1 MEQVVFIIKI
11 KECPET
17 KKIWDSANNSFN
29 KKGIGD
35 ERKHG
40 YYNIKP
46 DDKTYL
52 IAKDIKKDDT
62 GLILLITYSKSEI
75 KDLHIGT
82 CIVNDD
88 LKLYYCMD
96 RFIKQSDCK
105 RTIEGIIDKLDLN
118 LEKDFPEK
126 SYIRISKMNSLI
138 LELKERLLPSQESQK
153 PKNIDFDKEK
163 EYKLNDLAQHNEQ
176 CIRIYNST
184 EPDKYR
190 NEFQRDRERIV
201 NSKAFRRM
209 VDKAQIFGA
218 DKGDYFR
225 TRMTHTLEVNQIAKA
240 IAYALGLNLD
250 LTEAI
255 ALAHDLGHTPFGH
268 QGERTI
274 ENILNGK
281 SRINFNTP
289 NEFLEANCYGGFKH
303 NYQSA
308 KVLAKLEEKYVEHCG
323 LDVSVQ
329 VIEGVLKHTKL
340 KNRIDI
346 NDFITEDYSSKLN
359 LKIEDDTGISA
370 TLEGQVVAI
379 ADEIA
384 QRGHDVDDALTSG
397 LMTVDELLDR
407 LDIEKYH
414 PLRNKLKK
422 TVDEVDKD
430 CRIYIDKNELLI
442 GRIISDIVGFFIIEC
457 ISFSKTEMDKAE
469 VNKID
474 MSNKTKYIG
483 FESEI
488 KSIDECNKYLEKIVR
503 KKVICNTEV
512 ARCDYNASE
521 VILKLFEGYYRNPR
535 LLHKG
540 TLHRIFAETLMHKD
554 ERVSNSAV
562 DLNDCKTEIVD
573 AEIEDICVKAICNEM
588 KEKIKKTEIYKDEIE
603 KSVKDE
609 ERKKLKNELL
619 EIYVKRQ
626 KEMNPDDYIRFEKRK
641 ILIRNIVDYIAG
653 MTDGYAISEYNRIK

>member
-1 MEQVVFIIKI
+1 MEQRVFIIKI
-11 KECPET
+11 KDCKET
-17 KKIWDSANNSFN
+17 KTIWENANKSYN
-29 KKGIGD
+29 KVGRGEGGKYGSYSIKTEINKDYLKKEGI
-35 ERKHG
+35 EKE
-40 YYNIKP
+40 
-46 DDKTYL
+46 DK
-52 IAKDIKKDDT
+52 
-62 GLILLITYSKSEI
+62 GLILLITYNESEI

-82 CIVNDD
+82 CKVNED
-88 LKLYYCMD
+88 LKLYYCMN
-96 RFIKQSDCK
+96 RYIKQSDCK
-105 RTIEGIIDKLDLN
+105 RTIEGIIDKLDLD
-118 LEKDFPEK
+118 LEKDFPK
-126 SYIRISKMNSLI
+126 GSYIRISKMNSLI
-138 LELKERLLPSQESQK
+138 LELKERLLPSQELQK
-153 PKNIDFDKEK
+153 PKNINFDKER
-163 EYKLNDLAQHNEQ
+163 EYKLHKLAQHNEQ

-184 EPDKYR
+184 KPDKYR

-274 ENILNGK
+274 ESILNGK
-281 SRINFNTP
+281 SRIDFHTP
-289 NEFLEANCYGGFKH
+289 IEFLEANCYGGFKH
-303 NYQSA
+303 NYQST
-308 KVLAKLEEKYVEHCG
+308 KVLTKLEEKYIEYCG
-323 LDVSVQ
+323 LDVSIQ

-340 KNRIDI
+340 KKCINV
-346 NDFITEDYSSKLN
+346 NDFINEDYSSKLN
-359 LKIEDDTGISA
+359 LEFEGDMCISA
-370 TLEGQVVAI
+370 TLEGQVVGI

-422 TVDEVDKD
+422 TVSEVNKY
-430 CRIYIDKNELLI
+430 CRIYVDKNELLV
-442 GRIISDIVGFFIIEC
+442 GRIISDIVGFFINEC
-457 ISFSKTEMDKAE
+457 ISFSKTEMEKAI

-474 MSNKTKYIG
+474 MSNKIKYIG
-483 FESEI
+483 F
-488 KSIDECNKYLEKIVR
+488 KSDIGSINQYLEKIVQ

-512 ARCDYNASE
+512 ARCDFNASE
-521 VILKLFEGYYRNPR
+521 VILKLFKSYYKNPR

-562 DLNDCKTEIVD
+562 DLNDCANEIVD
-573 AEIEDICVKAICNEM
+573 AEIEDICVKAICS
-588 KEKIKKTEIYKDEIE
+588 KEVEEIE
-603 KSVKDE
+603 KVENTKAYKGEVEKSVIDAEK
-609 ERKKLKNELL
+609 KKLKEELL
-619 EIYVKRQ
+619 EIYVQGK
-626 KEMNPDDYIRFEKRK
+626 MNKGDYVRFEKRK
-641 ILIRNIVDYIAG
+641 ILIRNIADYIAG
-653 MTDGYAISEYNRIK
+653 MTDKYAISEYNRIK

>member
-1 MEQVVFIIKI
+1 MEKIVFIIKI
-11 KECPET
+11 KDCKET
-17 KKIWDSANNSFN
+17 KTIWENANNSYN
-29 KKGIGD
+29 KKGRGED
-35 ERKHG
+35 RKFG
-40 YYNIKP
+40 FYNIKTEI
-46 DDKTYL
+46 DKGYL
-52 IAKDIKKDDT
+52 KKEGIEKEVK
-62 GLILLITYSKSEI
+62 GLILLITYNDTVI

-82 CIVNDD
+82 CEVNK
-88 LKLYYCMD
+88 KLNLEYCMN
-96 RFIKQSDCK
+96 RYIRQSDCN
-105 RTIEGIIDKLDLN
+105 RTIEGIIDKLDLD
-118 LEKDFPEK
+118 LEKDFPK
-126 SYIRISKMNSLI
+126 DSYIRISKMNSLI
-138 LELKERLLPSQESQK
+138 SELKERLLPSKQSQK

-163 EYKLNDLAQHNEQ
+163 EYELHKLAQHNEQ
-176 CIRIYNST
+176 CIRIYNNM

-289 NEFLEANCYGGFKH
+289 TEFLEANCYGGFKH

-308 KVLAKLEEKYVEHCG
+308 KVLTKLEEKYIEHCG

-340 KNRIDI
+340 KKCIDI
-346 NDFITEDYSSKLN
+346 NDFITEDYSLN
-359 LKIEDDTGISA
+359 LNLEFEKGMCIPA

-397 LMTVDELLDR
+397 LMTMDELLDR
-407 LDIEKYH
+407 LDIEKYYS
-414 PLRNKLKK
+414 LRNKLKK
-422 TVDEVDKD
+422 TVDEVDRY
-430 CRIYIDKNELLI
+430 CRIYIDKSELLI
-442 GRIISDIVGFFIIEC
+442 GRIISDIVGFFINEC
-457 ISFSKTEMDKAE
+457 ISFSKAVMDKAKD
-469 VNKID
+469 NKID
-474 MSNKTKYIG
+474 MNNKTKYIG
-483 FESEI
+483 FNSDIESI
-488 KSIDECNKYLEKIVR
+488 NQYLEKIVQ

-521 VILKLFEGYYRNPR
+521 IILKLFEAYYRNPR

-562 DLNDCKTEIVD
+562 DLNDCAIKIVN
-573 AEIEDICVKAICNEM
+573 AEIEDICVNVICSE
-588 KEKIKKTEIYKDEIE
+588 EKKKIDSAE
-603 KSVKDE
+603 KDE
-609 ERKKLKNELL
+609 ERSNLRNELL
-619 EIYVKRQ
+619 KIYEKRQ
-626 KEMNPDDYIRFEKRK
+626 KEMKLDDYIRFEKRK

-653 MTDGYAISEYNRIK
+653 MTDDYAISEYNRIK